1 MQLYD
6 NPISP
11 FCRKVCV
18 ILQETGQ
25 WAETE
30 LIPVTGNPLA
40 RDGSPVAPNPLGKL
54 PALVTPEG
62 RVLYDSRVI
71 CRYLDDRA
79 GAGLYPA
86 APALWDVLT
95 LEATADGMLE
105 AAVLMIYEERFR
117 PEDQRSADWVE
128 GQWAK
133 VSRALDQ
140 LETQWIAGLG
150 GPLDAGQIAVAS
162 ALGYLDFRHAGREWR
177 LSRGL
182 LAAWY
187 AAFSMRDSMV
197 ATVPPG

>member
-11 FCRKVCV
+11 FCRKVRV
-18 ILQETGQ
+18 ILHETKQ
-25 WAETE
+25 WAGTE
-30 LIPVTGNPLA
+30 LVPVMGNPLA
-40 RDGSPVAPNPLGKL
+40 LDGSPVAPNPLGKL
-54 PALVTPEG
+54 PALATPEG

-95 LEATADGMLE
+95 LEAMADGMLE

-117 PEDQRSADWVE
+117 PEGQRSADWVE

-140 LETQWIAGLG
+140 LETRWIAGLG
-150 GPLDAGQIAVAS
+150 GPLDAGQIAVAC
-162 ALGYLDFRHAGREWR
+162 ALGYLDFRHAAREWR
-177 LSRGL
+177 LSRDL

-187 AAFSMRDSMV
+187 AVFSTRESMV